1 MDNQDLTKQRKEQAD
16 SDFAINNLQEQET
29 ALSVLATIESET
41 EDEDEEEEISQGNYN
56 YYGYFQGYD
65 FEDGLGFLDSDYSDE
80 DMDDIEEEDEI
91 DPDELSYEELI
102 ALAEFVGVEKR
113 GFSLN
118 QISNCLRSSKFG
130 PEVGGI
136 IDRCVVCQVEY
147 EEEEPLV
154 ALPCEH
160 PFHSDCISKWL
171 QIKKVCPICATEPSS
186 SPPDI

>member
-1 MDNQDLTKQRKEQAD
+1 MFQPFLSHSVFRDLLHRYSMDNQDLTKQRKEQAD
-16 SDFAINNLQEQET
+16 SDFAINN
-29 ALSVLATIESET
+29 
-41 EDEDEEEEISQGNYN
+41 
-56 YYGYFQGYD
+56 GYFQGYD